1 MWKRGWFLIILSIQ
15 PFLCQ
20 KADANLQNH
29 VFEEIFGQDGKV
41 EKIGES
47 RNVYN
52 HISSSTEDLVK
63 LFHHESLL
71 AEKLKDV
78 GAAKP
83 YLKEINQ
90 R

>member
-1 MWKRGWFLIILSIQ
+1 MWQRVWFLIILSIE
-15 PFLCQ
+15 PNKCQ
-20 KADANLQNH
+20 KFNTNLQNA
-29 VFEEIFGQDGKV
+29 FEEIFGDGRV

-63 LFHHESLL
+63 LFHHESFL
-71 AEKLKDV
+71 AEKFKNV
-78 GAAKP
+78 GEAKT

>member
-15 PFLCQ
+15 IFLSQ
-20 KADANLQNH
+20 KADTNLQNH
-29 VFEEIFGQDGKV
+29 AFEEIFGQDGKV

>member
-1 MWKRGWFLIILSIQ
+1 MWQRVWFLIILSIE
-15 PFLCQ
+15 PNKCQ
-20 KADANLQNH
+20 EFDTSLQNA
-29 VFEEIFGQDGKV
+29 FEEIFGDGRE
-41 EKIGES
+41 EKICES

-63 LFHHESLL
+63 LFHHESFL
-71 AEKLKDV
+71 AEKLENV
-78 GAAKP
+78 GEAKP